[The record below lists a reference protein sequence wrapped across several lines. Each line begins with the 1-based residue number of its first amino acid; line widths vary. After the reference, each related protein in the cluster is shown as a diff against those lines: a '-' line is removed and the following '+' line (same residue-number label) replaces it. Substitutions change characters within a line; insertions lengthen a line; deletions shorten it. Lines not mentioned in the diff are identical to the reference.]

1 MKAKGSTMTV
11 RRMLTLCALGTA
23 IVAVL
28 GIAPSASAQI
38 NVNRGQVGRVVLG
51 AQADCRV
58 APNGLTA
65 RGGPFTVFAPSGVDA
80 VNVRT
85 RVVKFVDR
93 RAVIVPGSTWS
104 SWKQVTSGS
113 PGTFQGSY
121 VWTGKRGSK
130 LEVGHLVEF
139 WGVRGGLRGIAL
151 AVYDKYLTVTSG
163 APDFGSLGPW
173 APQQRYCQIPPR

>member
-1 MKAKGSTMTV
+1 MATI

-28 GIAPSASAQI
+28 AVAPAASAQI

-51 AQADCRV
+51 TQADCRV

-65 RGGPFTVFAPSGVDA
+65 RGGPYEVFAPGGVDA

-85 RVVKFVDR
+85 RVVKFVNR
-93 RAVIVPGSTWS
+93 KAVAIPGSDWS
-104 SWKQVTSGS
+104 SWRRVTPAS
-113 PGTFQGSY
+113 PATFQGSY
-121 VWTGKRGSK
+121 VWTGKRNAT

-151 AVYDKYLTVTSG
+151 AVYNRYLTVTSG

-173 APQQRYCQIPPR
+173 APRQRYCQVP